1 MAKRRTRIDIIS
13 DILLAIQNKGGRIK
27 PTHLLYKANLSYQL
41 LGDYIDELSGKGL
54 LTEES
59 AGKKGSKKEI
69 VLTDKGFEFINQYLK
84 MKEFQE
90 SFGL

>member
-1 MAKRRTRIDIIS
+1 M
-13 DILLAIQNKGGRIK
+13 AIQQKGGRIK

-41 LGDYIDELSGKGL
+41 LGDYLEELKGKEL
-54 LTEES
+54 LSEEMT
-59 AGKKGSKKEI
+59 GKRNDKKEI
-69 VLTDKGFEFINQYLK
+69 VLTDKGYAFIDQYVK

>member
-13 DILLAIQNKGGRIK
+13 DILLSIRNKGGRIK

-41 LGDYIDELSGKGL
+41 LGDYLDELRGKELIIEEEKGKG
-54 LTEES
+54 
-59 AGKKGSKKEI
+59 KKEI
-69 VLTDKGFEFINQYLK
+69 VLTDKGYSFINQYLK
-84 MKEFQE
+84 MKDFQE

>member
-13 DILLAIQNKGGRIK
+13 DIITAIQQKGGRIK

-41 LGDYIDELSGKGL
+41 LSEYLEELEEKKL
-54 LTEES
+54 VTEETV
-59 AGKKGSKKEI
+59 GKKAQKKEI
-69 VLTDKGFEFINQYLK
+69 VLTEKGYAFIDQYRQ